1 MLNYSLI
8 HPPLLS
14 ALATAGHGSMIMIAD
29 GNYPYATMR
38 SPRSELIHLN
48 LRPGLLDVP
57 EVLRAVQDATNF
69 ESAIVMDPQGAVAEA
84 HDEYRD
90 ILGPRVPMRAVERFA
105 FYDLVR
111 SSDVGLVIATGDRRL
126 YANLL
131 LTVGL
136 R

>member
-1 MLNYSLI
+1 LLNYTLV

-29 GNYPYATMR
+29 GNYPYSTMR
-38 SPRSELIHLN
+38 SPNSELVHLN

-57 EVLRAVQDATNF
+57 EVLRVVQDATNF
-69 ESAIVMDPQGAVAEA
+69 ESAVVMDPEGAPAEA
-84 HDEYRD
+84 HSEYQAL
-90 ILGPRVPMRAVERFA
+90 LGPDVPMRKVERFA
-105 FYDLVR
+105 FYELVR
-111 SSDVGLVIATGDRRL
+111 SPDVGLVIATGDQRL

>member
-1 MLNYSLI
+1 MLKYTLV

-29 GNYPYATMR
+29 GNYPYSTMR
-38 SPRSELIHLN
+38 SPGSELVHLN

-57 EVLRAVQDATNF
+57 EVLRVIQDATNF
-69 ESAIVMDPQGAVAEA
+69 ESAVVMDPEGAPADA
-84 HDEYRD
+84 HEEYRR
-90 ILGPRVPMRAVERFA
+90 ILGPDVPMRAVERFA
-105 FYDLVR
+105 FYELVR
-111 SSDVGLVIATGDRRL
+111 SPDVGLVIATGDRRL